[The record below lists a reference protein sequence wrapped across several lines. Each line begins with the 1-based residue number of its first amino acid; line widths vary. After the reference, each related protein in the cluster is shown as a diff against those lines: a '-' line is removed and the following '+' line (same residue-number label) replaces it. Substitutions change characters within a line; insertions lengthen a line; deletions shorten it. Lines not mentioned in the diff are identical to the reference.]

1 VPDWLAKSAGSDVKP
16 PPELRNLVV
25 KDFFCRCLKMVLVDV
40 KKKKTIN
47 VGLISS
53 FAFGFVNRLL
63 RGPNLI
69 FGFDN

>member
-1 VPDWLAKSAGSDVKP
+1 
-16 PPELRNLVV
+16 
-25 KDFFCRCLKMVLVDV
+25 MVLVDV